1 MKKTVITRTIW
12 LLSIVSLFTDM
23 ASEMLYPVMPVFLR
37 SIGFSFLLIGVL
49 EGFAE
54 AIAGLSKTW
63 FGKMSDASG
72 KRLPFVRWGY
82 LLSALSKPMMAAFI
96 FPLWIFL
103 ARTVDRLGK
112 GVRTAARDALLS
124 DESTAEN
131 KGRVFGFHRS
141 MDTFGAVLGPALAL
155 AFLYFYPGRYR
166 LLFLIAFLPGLAA
179 VISTFLIKEKKLV
192 IENSHQQWPDFA
204 SIFNY
209 LKLANKEYKI
219 LVTGLLVFALVNSSD
234 VFLLLKMKEAGM
246 SDVEVIGLYIFYNMV
261 FAIFAYP
268 LGILSDKLGMKKVLL
283 AGLLVFVIVYAGF
296 AFSSSSYLFLL
307 FFFLYGVYASATEGI
322 SIAWISRIVDKK
334 ETGTAFGTF
343 TGIRSICALIAS
355 SLTGFLWVALGSAIT
370 LCITAAVTLLVAVYL
385 YLKAT
390 DKIPLMQNDVI
401 NTH

>member
-1 MKKTVITRTIW
+1 MKKRVITRTIW

-54 AIAGLSKTW
+54 AIAGLTKTW

-72 KRLPFVRWGY
+72 KRMPFVRWGY

-179 VISTFLIKEKKLV
+179 VISTFLIKEKKII
-192 IENSHQQWPDFA
+192 IENSHQQWPGFA

-246 SDVEVIGLYIFYNMV
+246 SDVEVIGIYIFYNMV

-307 FFFLYGVYASATEGI
+307 FFFLYGIYASATEGI

-334 ETGTAFGTF
+334 ETATAFGTF

-355 SLTGFLWVALGSAIT
+355 TLTGFLWVTLGSAIT

-385 YLKAT
+385 YLKAN